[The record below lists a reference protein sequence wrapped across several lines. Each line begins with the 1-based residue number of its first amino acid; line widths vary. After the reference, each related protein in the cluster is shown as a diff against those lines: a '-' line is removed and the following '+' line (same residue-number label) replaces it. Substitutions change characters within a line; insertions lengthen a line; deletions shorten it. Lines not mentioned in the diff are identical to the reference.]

1 MRNEK
6 FLTSHFSPLSSY
18 LITGGLGGL
27 GLKVAAWLAAQGAR
41 HLVLAGRRGVESES
55 TQRAISELEELGAQ
69 VLVVQA
75 DISQAVDVSRLITT
89 CQNFAPLKGIIHAA
103 GVIDDGIILQQTAD
117 RFAKVFAPKVW
128 GCWHLHQASQNIPL
142 DFFVSFS
149 SVTSLLGNGGQ
160 ANYAAANAFMDGLMA
175 QRRVQGL
182 PGLSIN
188 WGGWAEV
195 GLAER
200 EKAKGREKIEDWI
213 APQQGVALLGYLLS
227 QNTTQVGVIPVN
239 WTKFGKQLPVGSH
252 FPVLSHF
259 LKPKTITSSKNSLRQ
274 QLAQAATIEEQLLLL
289 KQHLRTEI
297 ETILGVASTDEQSF
311 FDLGMDSLMSI
322 QVSNRLATYFNVSLP
337 TAISLQ
343 YPTIEQLAT
352 QLLNIVNKANDITMP
367 DKVTAALMMTHNDYP
382 QLYNQQECYIWHEQA
397 ANKACMQLYLPIHI
411 QSPVNVTALQK
422 ALNALIER
430 HESLQMTFSQQQGA
444 LRQQIKP
451 GQTADFKQ
459 VELECNTWLEVAPMI
474 LSSAQQLFDLA
485 QGPLLRGH
493 LFSRAINEHVLLIV
507 THHIA
512 VDATSFAILLTEF
525 WPLYQFYDHDQPL
538 TLPPITTTFTNF
550 ITWQSSMLA
559 GLEGQR
565 LKTYWHKQLAGQL
578 YPLHL
583 PTDYPRRQVERHY
596 GACYTVQ
603 FEAEL
608 IQPLR
613 QLAQHE
619 GGTLY
624 MVFMTAFQLF
634 LHHYTKQNDI
644 LVSMNVSNR
653 TQPDFAHIV
662 GYLSDILPIRIKIVD
677 QEITWRE
684 LLQQVR
690 LTILEAINHQGYPI
704 KLLAQEL
711 NLPSEPSRPTL
722 SPIWFT
728 MLPHHLFQE
737 TAALLQPGP
746 EAIQQG
752 DLRLTGLDIIPAW
765 LGNWYELELN
775 LIEYPDMITGML
787 VYSSDLFTEATVA
800 QWVAHLRQLLKLI
813 AADPTQPISKL
824 SFSQ

>member
-1 MRNEK
+1 
-6 FLTSHFSPLSSY
+6 
-18 LITGGLGGL
+18 
-27 GLKVAAWLAAQGAR
+27 
-41 HLVLAGRRGVESES
+41 
-55 TQRAISELEELGAQ
+55 
-69 VLVVQA
+69 
-75 DISQAVDVSRLITT
+75 
-89 CQNFAPLKGIIHAA
+89 
-103 GVIDDGIILQQTAD
+103 
-117 RFAKVFAPKVW
+117 
-128 GCWHLHQASQNIPL
+128 
-142 DFFVSFS
+142 
-149 SVTSLLGNGGQ
+149 
-160 ANYAAANAFMDGLMA
+160 
-175 QRRVQGL
+175 
-182 PGLSIN
+182 
-188 WGGWAEV
+188 
-195 GLAER
+195 
-200 EKAKGREKIEDWI
+200 
-213 APQQGVALLGYLLS
+213 
-227 QNTTQVGVIPVN
+227 
-239 WTKFGKQLPVGSH
+239 
-252 FPVLSHF
+252 
-259 LKPKTITSSKNSLRQ
+259 
-274 QLAQAATIEEQLLLL
+274 
-289 KQHLRTEI
+289 
-297 ETILGVASTDEQSF
+297 
-311 FDLGMDSLMSI
+311 
-322 QVSNRLATYFNVSLP
+322 
-337 TAISLQ
+337 
-343 YPTIEQLAT
+343 
-352 QLLNIVNKANDITMP
+352 
-367 DKVTAALMMTHNDYP
+367 
-382 QLYNQQECYIWHEQA
+382 
-397 ANKACMQLYLPIHI
+397 
-411 QSPVNVTALQK
+411 
-422 ALNALIER
+422 
-430 HESLQMTFSQQQGA
+430 MTFSQQQGA

-459 VELECNTWLEVAPMI
+459 VELECNSWLEIAPMI

-737 TAALLQPGP
+737 TAALLQPAP
-746 EAIQQG
+746 EPIQQG